1 MKDTT
6 KKAKNDTNGKR
17 WQRHVLHL
25 NRVVREGLFEETIV
39 KLTPKREVSPSRR
52 KDQCGWSIVGEEERV
67 QGEVSQGGRGRMTQV
82 FTGHRKECQFC

>member
-6 KKAKNDTNGKR
+6 KKAKNDKNGKR

-67 QGEVSQGGRGRMTQV
+67 QGEVSQGGRGRMIRV